1 MFWSAVGVALTL
13 LLTSCHLYDR
23 LHRGLPGVVRM
34 RAINAGSAVN
44 AAYLA
49 SMASGRKWGHFD
61 DRRAGDP
68 LATLASIA
76 PRGRAD
82 RPQRAGRPVRVERP
96 SAVRRPAPAL
106 LDLVGLHSQGAPAF
120 ALPRS

>member
-1 MFWSAVGVALTL
+1 MSFWSAVGSVLAVVM
-13 LLTSCHLYDR
+13 TSAHLYDR

-34 RAINAGSAVN
+34 RAINAGSGVN

-61 DRRAGDP
+61 DRTAGDP
-68 LATLASIA
+68 LRTPHVVP

-82 RPQRAGRPVRVERP
+82 GPRRPQLPGLAARPRRAVGALGRLCPQVAP
-96 SAVRRPAPAL
+96 SAVLARA
-106 LDLVGLHSQGAPAF
+106 
-120 ALPRS
+120 